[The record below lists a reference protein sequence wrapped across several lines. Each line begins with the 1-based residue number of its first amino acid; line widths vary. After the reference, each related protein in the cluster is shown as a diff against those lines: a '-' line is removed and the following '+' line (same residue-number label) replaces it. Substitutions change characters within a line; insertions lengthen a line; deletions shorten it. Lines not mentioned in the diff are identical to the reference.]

1 MSPLRPDCCE
11 PSRLPFPLHPP
22 LPCALLEGADAG
34 SRQVQGEERVE
45 VREEEMVA
53 GWGRVRERGGPAQGP
68 AWQMTPGCRPSVPVG
83 FLELEEVWTRSRE
96 VGKYA

>member
-1 MSPLRPDCCE
+1 M
-11 PSRLPFPLHPP
+11 
-22 LPCALLEGADAG
+22 
-34 SRQVQGEERVE
+34 E